1 VPFGLTRKR
10 FLCGLAIVLFAFCAF
25 ALGFVSCL
33 HLKRPV
39 SSEIREHQL
48 LEAGDA
54 TPEVRAQVLTSLRAF
69 QAGYVRRN
77 PADVDSF
84 MKELFPKDGQIILL
98 GTEGSASEWARG
110 YSEATNFIRRDW
122 VIWGDLRLDVDH
134 SLIWSSGDVAWLVTV
149 GTVHSEGGERPIRF
163 TAILTRDGD
172 RWLFRQMNFQWDD
185 TEPETADIFHPRT
198 YLRLIHAAL
207 RRMGRTVGI
216 HH

>member
-1 VPFGLTRKR
+1 VPFGLTRRR
-10 FLCGLAIVLFAFCAF
+10 FLCALVIVAFAFCAF

-39 SSEIREHQL
+39 SSEIRERQL

-69 QAGYVRRN
+69 QAGYVKRN

-84 MKELFPKDGQIILL
+84 MKELFPADGQILLL
-98 GTEGSASEWARG
+98 GTEGSASEWARD

-122 VIWGDLRLDVDH
+122 VVWGDLRLNVDH

-163 TAILTRDGD
+163 TAILTRHGD

-185 TEPETADIFHPRT
+185 TEPETADIFHPST
-198 YLRLIHAAL
+198 YLRLTHAAL
-207 RRMGRTVGI
+207 HRMARTVGL